1 MPSHPCHSAP
11 EPPTQTPY
19 LSGNLIDLIVF
30 PDHLLSAALTGS
42 LTLGDIANL
51 AIALDDVTTC
61 LRWLLNNPTNHHAQ
75 TLRDGFTLSDFK
87 PLPQSDP
94 PEENT

>member
-1 MPSHPCHSAP
+1 MPSHPRHPVP
-11 EPPTQTPY
+11 EPPTQTAY
-19 LSGNLIDLIVF
+19 LPGNLIDLIVI

-61 LRWLLNNPTNHHAQ
+61 LRWLLNNPTNHHAR
-75 TLRDGFTLSDFK
+75 TLRAEFAIFEFK
-87 PLPQSDP
+87 PSTQSDSP
-94 PEENT
+94 RENT